1 MNGPRLH
8 GQRRPPPRRHQPADP
23 RARRPAP
30 ARSHGPVTVPRTID
44 VDPDAADLGITGL
57 RQGDVVSV
65 ETGDPQ
71 RDGDYLVDGV
81 VNLREGA
88 QVTVVAVMTDAD
100 RTRWLVG
107 SPDQDRYLLCE
118 PVRGHGLSGEP
129 PRHILHDDQDYALER
144 RGQSSAAGVGMHG
157 RPALPRVAT
166 YVYRAGPDQ
175 ALWLE
180 RWGDQVL
187 MGAATSVS
195 AHDVHFLPGLVTP
208 ASALLR
214 PLRVHSDPGRHTD
227 YPPVIS
233 RLRGHAPPGRNPRLR
248 DPPAVPAAPPRKPCA
263 LAPPR

>member
-1 MNGPRLH
+1 MPVPTAPPVSAPVVGGATTLNGRTVAGSSGGGATAVGSTPSRVSAIALAAGSGAGTSSSSGSLGGGPGGLLHDATSRRIRERVAQRLQ
-8 GQRRPPPRRHQPADP
+8 GRV
-23 RARRPAP
+23 
-30 ARSHGPVTVPRTID
+30 GPTVPRTID
-44 VDPDAADLGITGL
+44 VDPEAADLGITGL

-81 VNLREGA
+81 LNLREGA
-88 QVTVVAVMTDAD
+88 QVTVVAVMTDSD

-107 SPDQDRYLLCE
+107 APDQDRYLLCE
-118 PVRGHGLSGEP
+118 AVRGHGLSGEP
-129 PRHILHDDQDYALER
+129 PRHILHADQDYALER

-175 ALWLE
+175 TLWLE

-195 AHDVHFLPGLVTP
+195 AHDIHFLPG
-208 ASALLR
+208 S
-214 PLRVHSDPGRHTD
+214 
-227 YPPVIS
+227 
-233 RLRGHAPPGRNPRLR
+233 
-248 DPPAVPAAPPRKPCA
+248 
-263 LAPPR
+263 